1 MEGPSAEEK
10 TEGLR
15 RSDRTVKR
23 TEKVIL
29 EELTVLR
36 EKYDQ
41 MSEESLDEIE
51 GKDLRVMIREV
62 KSICLEYK
70 KKSKELI
77 NFYMSKQSTAE
88 ANEALSEQQ
97 ESISNMRERVKIWNT
112 HLVGLGEE
120 ACSTIGSL
128 KTSLLS
134 QTPKSR
140 IYIAPAT

>member
-36 EKYDQ
+36 EKYEQ

-77 NFYMSKQSTAE
+77 NFYLSKQSTAE
-88 ANEALSEQQ
+88 AHEAHNEQ
-97 ESISNMRERVKIWNT
+97 
-112 HLVGLGEE
+112 
-120 ACSTIGSL
+120 
-128 KTSLLS
+128 
-134 QTPKSR
+134 
-140 IYIAPAT
+140 